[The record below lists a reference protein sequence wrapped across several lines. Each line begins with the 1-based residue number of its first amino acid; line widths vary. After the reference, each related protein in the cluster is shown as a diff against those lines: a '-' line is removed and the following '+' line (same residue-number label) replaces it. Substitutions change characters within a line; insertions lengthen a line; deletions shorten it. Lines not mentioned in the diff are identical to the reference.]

1 MTHRE
6 EILQPSP
13 THMGHIPGK
22 CHPLCYMLRTA
33 YVLHGKILICNNNL
47 FSLYPFPTQQFP
59 VLTEASSLITVFLQP
74 GKLRDSRGN
83 GVIRKAM
90 PRKIY
95 LAGEK
100 STESKILMG
109 QKSLWKR
116 EEVLQSF
123 RHSSSA
129 QATDSPEY
137 KDLNKGTQ
145 SDKQVWSRTELD
157 RNSGGAKRKTD
168 RR

>member
-1 MTHRE
+1 
-6 EILQPSP
+6 
-13 THMGHIPGK
+13 
-22 CHPLCYMLRTA
+22 
-33 YVLHGKILICNNNL
+33 
-47 FSLYPFPTQQFP
+47 
-59 VLTEASSLITVFLQP
+59 
-74 GKLRDSRGN
+74 
-83 GVIRKAM
+83 M
-90 PRKIY
+90 PRKIH

-145 SDKQVWSRTELD
+145 SDK
-157 RNSGGAKRKTD
+157 
-168 RR
+168 